1 MSCCI
6 SNSVVSRRFDL
17 LKSLGHHSVC
27 LVSGG
32 WPSFFIEAAVCC
44 FYVAR
49 LRFLLK
55 GYDSARM
62 LGLAFVRPIGVL
74 FSRFFFCVRC
84 QVPMT
89 SSCSSTPGRTFTP
102 RNPTGQFWSS
112 SHTLSLAGGRPCYA
126 RSHCVYKLCV
136 GGPRTHFCFPDV
148 FFVFFVPLVCI
159 ENSQM
164 PTGRRPLPWTRRCH
178 KVERGYRDAHIYQY
192 TKARMVICGKALAVI
207 FLR

>member
-1 MSCCI
+1 MFCCI
-6 SNSVVSRRFDL
+6 SNSIVSSRFDL
-17 LKSLGHHSVC
+17 LKSLWSFCFVWSVVVG
-27 LVSGG
+27 LL
-32 WPSFFIEAAVCC
+32 FFIDAAVCC

-62 LGLAFVRPIGVL
+62 LGLAFGRPIGVL

-102 RNPTGQFWSS
+102 RNPTGLFWSS
-112 SHTLSLAGGRPCYA
+112 SHTLSLAGGRPWYA

-159 ENSQM
+159 ENSQK
-164 PTGRRPLPWTRRCH
+164 PSLSQG
-178 KVERGYRDAHIYQY
+178 
-192 TKARMVICGKALAVI
+192 
-207 FLR
+207 